1 MIRWRLGQPTLTG
14 CLSEHDIDFL
24 GESFESLLKKA
35 HTDAR
40 EQIKNTVLD
49 CDPVMIDNAIEALKR
64 TVEANHL
71 THWSKK
77 RHVEVQDITL
87 DDLLSQ
93 DLGNLDTYEVE
104 AYLQIWVMVDAL
116 LANREEAERNA
127 EFSAME
133 HEGDSWAPP
142 DNFAD
147 GTDEER
153 EIYENFYRKMSG

>member
-1 MIRWRLGQPTLTG
+1 MIILRFEQPTLTG
-14 CLSEHDIDFL
+14 RLGERDIDFL
-24 GESFESLLKKA
+24 GESFESLLKKVQ
-35 HTDAR
+35 TNDR

-49 CDPVMIDNAIEALKR
+49 CDPVMIGHAIEALER

-77 RHVEVQDITL
+77 RHVEIQEMTL

-93 DLGNLDTYEVE
+93 DFGDLDTYEVE
-104 AYLQIWVMVDAL
+104 AGLQIWVMVDAL

-127 EFSAME
+127 EFAAME
-133 HEGDSWAPP
+133 HEGESWAPP